1 MPRLVP
7 VETGEPSHLDAI
19 IKGKHVTTRARLRLL
34 KPSLDARYTEYAGTT
49 AAFELL
55 AASTL
60 AGTAIVDCV
69 DCYNLDR
76 KPVAALKQAILD
88 ARPTNRRSLC
98 QWCLIDT
105 WSDLDH
111 FVPKESFPEFA
122 VMARNLAPCCSKC
135 NKAKSDY
142 WPPIGTNPEV
152 ISLYYSP
159 LLDQRHLCAL
169 VSHVA
174 GQPSEIE
181 FTIAMDVQLSAADV
195 SKLQAHFDRLKLWPR
210 LEDAGLLALSEYREA
225 LQAHHVPRADAAK
238 FLVEDAAG
246 LIAIHGPNH
255 PKALTALALAG
266 CDPALDDYTA

>member
-7 VETGEPSHLDAI
+7 VEIGETVHLDAI
-19 IKGKHVTTRARLRLL
+19 IKGKHVATRARLRLI
-34 KPSLDARYTEYAGTT
+34 KPTLDARYTEYAGTT
-49 AAFELL
+49 AAFEAL
-55 AASTL
+55 AASKL
-60 AGTAIVDCV
+60 VGTAKDDCV

-76 KPVAALKQAILD
+76 KPVAVLKQAILD
-88 ARPTNRRSLC
+88 ARPANRRSLC

-111 FVPKESFPEFA
+111 FVPKESFSEFS

-142 WPPIGTNPEV
+142 WPPIGANPDV
-152 ISLYYSP
+152 LSLYYSS
-159 LLDQRHLCAL
+159 LLDQRHLLAT
-169 VSHVA
+169 VSHVP

-181 FTIAMDVQLSAADV
+181 FAIAANAGLSASDV
-195 SKLQAHFDRLKLWPR
+195 SKLEAHYDRLQLWPR

-225 LQAHHVPRADAAK
+225 LKAHHVTRTRATD
-238 FLVEDAAG
+238 FLNEDAAG

-266 CDPALDDYTA
+266 CTSALNDYIA